1 LMKETVIRCGE
12 AWQLK
17 WTDFDIVN
25 KALSVTPE
33 KGSNPRVL
41 AVSNTL
47 TAMLNCLPK
56 QSVRIFGNSSLETLR
71 RTFERQR
78 KRLAYKLNNPRI
90 QQITFHT
97 FRHWKAT
104 MEYHRTKD
112 ILHVMQILGHKNIK
126 NTLVYT
132 QLVEFKDDDYVC
144 KAAKTFEQAK
154 NLIESGF
161 EYVCEIEDTKL
172 FKKRK

>member
-1 LMKETVIRCGE
+1 MQQEDRNISPIDEGNRNRSGE

-17 WTDFDIVN
+17 WTDFDVVN
-25 KALSVTPE
+25 RAVRVTPE
-33 KGSNPRVL
+33 KGSNLRVL
-41 AVSNTL
+41 AVSNTLIL

-78 KRLAYKLNNPRI
+78 KRLAYKLSNPGI

-97 FRHWKAT
+97 LRHRKAT

-112 ILHVMQILGHKNIK
+112 ILRVMQILGHKNIK

-132 QLVEFKDDDYVC
+132 ARTV
-144 KAAKTFEQAK
+144 
-154 NLIESGF
+154 
-161 EYVCEIEDTKL
+161 
-172 FKKRK
+172 

>member
-1 LMKETVIRCGE
+1 MKETGIRCGE

-17 WTDFDIVN
+17 WTDFDIIN
-25 KALSVTPE
+25 KAVRVTHE

-47 TAMLNCLPK
+47 AAMLNCLPK
-56 QSVRIFGNSSLETLR
+56 QSVRIFGNSSLETL

-97 FRHWKAT
+97 LRHWKAT

-126 NTLVYT
+126 NTLV
-132 QLVEFKDDDYVC
+132 
-144 KAAKTFEQAK
+144 
-154 NLIESGF
+154 
-161 EYVCEIEDTKL
+161 
-172 FKKRK
+172 